1 MAVWTLWAAV
11 ALSVVAAYILLS
23 SLAGL
28 SPQLSPQP
36 SVLTE
41 MLARAGIGQRVW
53 GQGGLLALAL
63 AFLFVFLALG
73 AHSARAR
80 NELLID
86 ALIAEPHGRAISD
99 IADRLF
105 WRNPA
110 FGEIVGDIPGE
121 GLASFSDIIADDDGK
136 AQFSQLKKTAFAGGD
151 SSAELRVNTGE
162 GVHKWLKIQATPLS
176 GRAGLVL
183 WCVEDITLTREM
195 AEEVAQ
201 ERVKLLDF
209 LENPEIGFYS
219 VDGEGRFEFAN
230 AAFGQWLGV
239 PARTLVREGRYLA
252 DVVGG
257 QGIDPERPF
266 SPFPPGRGSDQAE
279 ATFRC
284 VGGDDFKAE
293 VIQTIAGDLEAGT
306 LTARAM
312 VRDLTAEKEF
322 EVILAA
328 SEHRFRK
335 LFEEAPVGIAIL
347 DRDGTV
353 TDSNLS
359 FRRIAAEGR
368 DPAGN
373 SVTELVAFAD
383 RPRLE
388 RRLGDAAEGAVSDT
402 VLDVS
407 LAEPADGN
415 AALYVTSLED
425 AQGGLSGLILHL
437 FDTTQLRRLEAQ
449 FTQSQ
454 KLQAV
459 GQLAGGIAHDFNNLL
474 TVMIGFCDL
483 VLERHRPGEQTFA
496 DIMQI
501 KQNANRATN
510 LVRQLLAFS
519 RQQTLQ
525 PKILDLTDV
534 LAELSNLLRRLIG
547 VNITLDVVYGRDIGL
562 VRVDQVQLEQV
573 IINLAVNARDAMA
586 DGGTLTIA
594 TTNADIDMPIR
605 RGTDVIPPGRYVCIS
620 VTDTGTGISKEIME
634 RIFDPFF
641 TTKEVGAGTGLGLST
656 VYGIVRQTGGFVQV
670 ESEGGKGTE
679 FSIYLPYYE
688 QSEQEM
694 EEMAASRAAAEAPRP
709 AKDLSGV
716 GTVLLVE
723 DEDAVRLFG
732 ARALR
737 NKGYKVLE
745 AKNGKTALEVLGDAD
760 DPIDLVISDV
770 VMPELD
776 GPALVN
782 AVREQYP
789 DMKVIFISGY
799 AEDQFRESIERQSDI
814 HFLPKPFSLEQLAGK
829 VKDVLDG

>member
-1 MAVWTLWAAV
+1 MVILT
-11 ALSVVAAYILLS
+11 VVVAYILMSDPAGPLPRPS
-23 SLAGL
+23 GL
-28 SPQLSPQP
+28 S
-36 SVLTE
+36 E
-41 MLARAGIGQRVW
+41 ILARAGIGQRIS
-53 GQGGLLALAL
+53 GQGGLLATAI

-73 AHSARAR
+73 AHAARKR

-86 ALIAEPHGRAISD
+86 ALFAEPHGRAISD
-99 IADRLF
+99 TGDRLF
-105 WRNPA
+105 WHNPA
-110 FGEIVGDIPGE
+110 FVEIVGDVSGE
-121 GLASFSDIIADDDGK
+121 GLSSFTDLIPDDDGK
-136 AQFSQLKKTAFAGGD
+136 AQFTRVRKAVFSGGD
-151 SSAELRVNTGE
+151 AQAELRVKAGDD
-162 GVHKWLKIQATPLS
+162 GFKWLKIQASPLR
-176 GRAGLVL
+176 GRKGLVL
-183 WCVEDITLTREM
+183 WCVEDITVQREM
-195 AEEVAQ
+195 AQEVAE
-201 ERVKLLDF
+201 ERAKLVDF

-239 PARTLVREGRYLA
+239 AARTLVRERRRLA

-257 QGIDPERPF
+257 QGIDPKRPY
-266 SPFPPGRGSDQAE
+266 SPFPPGRESDQGE
-279 ATFRC
+279 ATFRTAD
-284 VGGDDFKAE
+284 GADFKAE

-322 EVILAA
+322 EEILAA

-335 LFEEAPVGIAIL
+335 LFEEAPAGIAIL
-347 DRDGTV
+347 DKDGIV
-353 TDSNLS
+353 TDSNLA
-359 FRRIAAEGR
+359 FRRIAAQGR
-368 DPAGN
+368 DLSGH
-373 SVTELVAFAD
+373 SVTELVAPQD
-383 RPRLE
+383 RSRVENRL
-388 RRLGDAAEGAVSDT
+388 RQAAQGTVTDE
-402 VLDVS
+402 VLDVG
-407 LAEPADGN
+407 LAEPADGS
-415 AALYVTSLED
+415 AALYVTTLED
-425 AQGGLSGLILHL
+425 VQGGPFALILHL

-449 FTQSQ
+449 FTQAQ

-483 VLERHRPGEQTFA
+483 VLQRHRPGEQTFA

-525 PKILDLTDV
+525 PKILNLTDV

-547 VNITLDVVYGRDIGL
+547 VNITLDVVHGRDLGL

-573 IINLAVNARDAMA
+573 IINLAVNARDAMK

-594 TTNADIDMPIR
+594 TTNADIDTPIR
-605 RGTDVIPPGRYVCIS
+605 RGADVMPPGRYVCTS
-620 VTDTGTGISKEIME
+620 VTDTGTGISKDDME

-641 TTKEVGAGTGLGLST
+641 STKEVGAGTGLGLST

-670 ESEGGKGTE
+670 DSELGEGTE

-688 QSEQEM
+688 QTEGD
-694 EEMAASRAAAEAPRP
+694 EEETAAAQAAAGGLAP

-723 DEDAVRLFG
+723 DEDPVRLFA

-737 NKGYKVLE
+737 GKGYNVLE
-745 AKNGKTALEVLGDAD
+745 AKIGRSALEIIRDAE

-776 GPALVN
+776 GPTLVS
-782 AVREQYP
+782 AVRERYP

-799 AEDQFRESIERQSDI
+799 AEDEFRESIGRESDI
-814 HFLPKPFSLEQLAGK
+814 HFLPKPFSLEQLAGT
-829 VKDVLDG
+829 VKDVLGG